1 MNHKHKYKNNTRR
14 CSLETVV
21 NPHGFGLVN
30 SFLDAMTITQ
40 VIKNL
45 QNALQGNLKS
55 YTSKSITQNVRQ
67 TTKQMHATLVEK
79 MFANR

>member
-1 MNHKHKYKNNTRR
+1 MLTR
-14 CSLETVV
+14 TVVV
-21 NPHGFGLVN
+21 NPHGFGLAN

-79 MFANR
+79 MFANH